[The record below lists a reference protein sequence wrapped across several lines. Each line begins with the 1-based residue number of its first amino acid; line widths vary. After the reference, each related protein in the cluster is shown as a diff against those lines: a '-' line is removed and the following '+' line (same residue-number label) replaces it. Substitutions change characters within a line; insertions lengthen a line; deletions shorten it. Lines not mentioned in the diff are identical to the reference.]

1 MEAKRFVFDLD
12 GTLMTSD
19 PTLERDYFQSVYG
32 HDRGLE
38 FVAQIPELLDVYEN
52 HFPKYDIQ
60 MLSEYLTSKT
70 NFDVTPQIVDDWVH
84 ILADVPDAKE
94 EDVEKVL
101 EYFKGKDY
109 SLAVL
114 TNWFQDTQIPRLK
127 KAGLLEYFDQIY
139 TGDTF
144 LKPKKE
150 SFIAARGIY
159 HPDECVFVGDNVNRD
174 YIGPRACG
182 MHSILYD
189 KENIH
194 HRTLQKIKR
203 LNELMEKY

>member
-1 MEAKRFVFDLD
+1 MKAKRFVFDLD

-127 KAGLLEYFDQIY
+127 KAGLLEYFDKVY

-150 SFIAARGIY
+150 EEHIY
-159 HPDECVFVGDNVNRD
+159 E
-174 YIGPRACG
+174 
-182 MHSILYD
+182 
-189 KENIH
+189 
-194 HRTLQKIKR
+194 T
-203 LNELMEKY
+203 